1 MDGGQARFWSEDR
14 PWCSSGSPSFL
25 FLALAFFFFFHSS
38 GFGHCQ
44 INVDGQ
50 LHMEISSGIDLVSIC
65 VGKYFLELVSTLKNS
80 VLIFSNDF
88 RFEIHKKKTKLL

>member
-1 MDGGQARFWSEDR
+1 MVGRLVSGQKTGRGVLLVLHPFFFWH
-14 PWCSSGSPSFL
+14 WL
-25 FLALAFFFFFHSS
+25 FFFFFFHSS